1 MKTVDQRIAS
11 FNAPEHT
18 VHHWA
23 SSFQVELKMKSL
35 RNMSKSPIKMEH
47 ISVFYLGLLTLIY
60 RFIYFTITVTMS

>member
-35 RNMSKSPIKMEH
+35 RNMSISPIKMEH
-47 ISVFYLGLLTLIY
+47 ISVF
-60 RFIYFTITVTMS
+60 